1 MRISF
6 NLRPEKF
13 HESGQRLRESR
24 VTLDGLLQNTWL
36 RINRG
41 STKLPLVVP
50 LELSN
55 TLLVVPSGP
64 V

>member
-13 HESGQRLRESR
+13 HESSQRLRERS

-50 LELSN
+50 LELSD